1 MSEKVNRIPDGSN
14 IHVQTLSGSTEI
26 ELVLADHRPGSY
38 KFAIFD
44 FDGTL
49 SLIREGWREIMI
61 PMMVEILSGLNSD
74 ESGPQIERTVS
85 DFVDELTGQQ
95 TIFQMIRL
103 CKEITARGGQPDD
116 PAVYKKEFHDRL
128 LAHIAGRVERLKSG
142 ASTEEEMS
150 VPGSLAI
157 LKALQQKGLELYLA
171 SGTDHDY
178 VIQEAKLLGIAE
190 YFSGGIYGARENY
203 QDFSKARLIAEIL
216 DKNDIRGEHL
226 LGFGDGVVEI
236 ENVSQVGGT
245 AIGVATNE
253 TTRQG
258 INTWKRERLIKAGAA
273 LIIPHYRELNPLLD
287 YLFPGI

>member
-1 MSEKVNRIPDGSN
+1 VP
-14 IHVQTLSGSTEI
+14 TLSGSTEI
-26 ELVLADHRPGSY
+26 ELVLADHLPGSY
-38 KFAIFD
+38 KFGIFD

-61 PMMVEILSGLNSD
+61 PMMVETLSDLGSD
-74 ESGPQIERTVS
+74 ESEPQIERIVG

-103 CKEITARGGQPDD
+103 CEEIAARGGQPDD

-128 LAHIAGRVERLKSG
+128 LAHIAGRVERLESG
-142 ASTEEEMS
+142 ASSREEMS

-157 LKALQQKGLELYLA
+157 LKALQEKGLELYLA
-171 SGTDHDY
+171 SGTDHEY
-178 VIQEAKLLGIAE
+178 VVQEAKLLGIAD
-190 YFSGGIYGARENY
+190 YFSGGIYGARENFL
-203 QDFSKARLIAEIL
+203 DFSKAQLIAEIL
-216 DKNDIRGEHL
+216 DKNDISGQHL
-226 LGFGDGVVEI
+226 LGFGDGYVEI

-258 INTWKRERLIKAGAA
+258 VNTWKRERLIKAGAA

-287 YLFPGI
+287 YLFPGT